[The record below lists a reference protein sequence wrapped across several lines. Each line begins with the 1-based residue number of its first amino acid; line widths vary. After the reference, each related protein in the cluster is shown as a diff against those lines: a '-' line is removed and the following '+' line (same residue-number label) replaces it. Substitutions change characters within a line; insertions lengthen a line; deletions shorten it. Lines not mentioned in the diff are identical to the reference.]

1 MTLCTISCA
10 YDIIGPVSFSELLLF
25 KEIAANRSM
34 SKGAAHCGVSQSAA
48 TQHVQEVERRLGMEL
63 FDRTKRPLGL
73 TDAGKLYAEFCRD
86 VLHRQEQFELALE
99 RIKSEVESA
108 VRVASIYSVGLS
120 EMGRLQ
126 EEFAARYPEAR
137 LQVEYM
143 RPDRIY
149 DAVREGT
156 ADLGLVSYPEASREI
171 AAVPWRNEE
180 MQLAAPPWHALAQL
194 AEVHPED
201 LNGQDF
207 VGFDED
213 LSIRKELE
221 RFFRTHG
228 IAVNLVMHF
237 DNIQMIKE
245 AVALGRGVSILPA
258 RTMQAEIVQGRLVA
272 IPLRAP
278 ELARPVGIVH
288 RRRKQLN
295 RAAQGFLALVTDV
308 GPKNGHGRG
317 D

>member
-1 MTLCTISCA
+1 VTF
-10 YDIIGPVSFSELLLF
+10 PELQLF

-48 TQHVQEVERRLGMEL
+48 SQHVQEVERRLGMDL
-63 FDRTKRPLGL
+63 FDRSQRPLGL

-86 VLHRQEQFELALE
+86 VLHRKEQFDLALE
-99 RIKSEVESA
+99 QMKNEVESA

-126 EEFAARYPEAR
+126 EQFAERYPEAS
-137 LQVEYM
+137 LQVDYM

-149 DAVREGT
+149 DAVRSGT
-156 ADLGLVSYPEASREI
+156 ADLGVVSYPEASREI
-171 AAVPWRNEE
+171 AALPWRNEE
-180 MQLAAPPWHALAQL
+180 MQLAAPPFHALANL
-194 AEVHPED
+194 EEVYPAD

-228 IAVNLVMHF
+228 VAVNLVMHF

-258 RTMQAEIVQGRLVA
+258 RTMQAEIEQGRLVA
-272 IPLRAP
+272 VPLRAP
-278 ELARPVGIVH
+278 ELVRPVGIVH

-295 RAAQGFLALVTDV
+295 RAAQGFLALVT
-308 GPKNGHGRG
+308 GGAPGESGHVLR
-317 D
+317 

>member
-1 MTLCTISCA
+1 
-10 YDIIGPVSFSELLLF
+10 
-25 KEIAANRSM
+25 
-34 SKGAAHCGVSQSAA
+34 
-48 TQHVQEVERRLGMEL
+48 VQEVERRLGVEL
-63 FDRTKRPLGL
+63 FDRTVRPLEL
-73 TDAGKLYAEFCRD
+73 TGAGKLYAEFCRD
-86 VLHRQEQFELALE
+86 VLDRQEQFELALE
-99 RIKSEVESA
+99 RIKNDVDSS

-126 EEFAARYPEAR
+126 EEFAARYPDAR

-171 AAVPWRNEE
+171 AALPWRNEE
-180 MQLAAPPWHALAQL
+180 MQLAVPPSHALATRE
-194 AEVHPED
+194 EVHPAD

-221 RFFRTHG
+221 RFFRAQG
-228 IAVNLVMHF
+228 IAVRLVMHF

-258 RTMQAEIVQGRLVA
+258 RTMQAEIAQGRLVA
-272 IPLRAP
+272 VPLRAP
-278 ELARPVGIVH
+278 ELVRPVGIVH

-295 RAAQGFLALVTDV
+295 RAAQGFLEMTMGAPA
-308 GPKNGHGRG
+308 GG
-317 D
+317 

>member
-1 MTLCTISCA
+1 
-10 YDIIGPVSFSELLLF
+10 
-25 KEIAANRSM
+25 M

-48 TQHVQEVERRLGMEL
+48 TQHVQEVERRLGIAL
-63 FDRTKRPLGL
+63 FDRSQRPLGV
-73 TDAGKLYAEFCRD
+73 TEAGKLYAEFCRE
-86 VLHRQEQFELALE
+86 VLHLQEQFDLALE
-99 RIKSEVESA
+99 QLKSEVNST

-126 EEFAARYPEAR
+126 EQFAARYPDAS
-137 LQVEYM
+137 LLVEYM

-149 DAVREGT
+149 DAVRDGS
-156 ADLGLVSYPEASREI
+156 ADLGLVSYPESSREI
-171 AAVPWRNEE
+171 AALPWRNEE
-180 MQLAAPPWHALAQL
+180 MQLAAIPSHPLASY
-194 AEVHPED
+194 AEVHPAD

-221 RFFRTHG
+221 RFFRAQG
-228 IAVNLVMHF
+228 IVVRLVMHF

-258 RTMQAEIVQGRLVA
+258 RTMQAEIEQGRLVA
-272 IPLRAP
+272 VPLRAP
-278 ELARPVGIVH
+278 ELVRPVGIVH

-295 RAAQGFLALVTDV
+295 RAAQGFLALMTGVGAGALLKGSETDSL
-308 GPKNGHGRG
+308 RA
-317 D
+317 

>member
-1 MTLCTISCA
+1 MAL
-10 YDIIGPVSFSELLLF
+10 VSFSEMRLF

-34 SKGAAHCGVSQSAA
+34 SKGAANCGVSQSAA
-48 TQHVQEVERRLGMEL
+48 TQHVQEVERRLGIAL
-63 FDRTKRPLGL
+63 FDRGKRPLGL
-73 TDAGKLYAEFCRD
+73 TGAGKLYAEFCRD
-86 VLHRQEQFELALE
+86 VLLREEQFDLTLD
-99 RIKSEVESA
+99 RMKSEVEST

-126 EEFAARYPEAR
+126 ERFSARYPEAH

-149 DAVREGT
+149 DAVREGA
-156 ADLGLVSYPEASREI
+156 ADLGVVSYPQASREI
-171 AAVPWRNEE
+171 AAVAWRNEE
-180 MQLAAPPWHALAQL
+180 MQVAAPPWHPLAGRE
-194 AEVHPED
+194 EVLPED

-213 LSIRKELE
+213 LLIRKELE
-221 RFFRTHG
+221 RFFRAQG

-258 RTMQAEIVQGRLVA
+258 RTMQAEIAQGRLVA
-272 IPLRAP
+272 VPLRAP
-278 ELARPVGIVH
+278 DLVRPVGIVH
-288 RRRKQLN
+288 RRRKPLN
-295 RAAQGFLALVTDV
+295 RAAQGFLALVTDG
-308 GPKNGHGRG
+308 GPEDGRG
-317 D
+317 LGF